1 MKRIYKNIISII
13 LIVLI
18 GVGIYFTTSYSRKN
32 LDKPMNNMENM
43 DKSSQ
48 TENTDNMP
56 PEKPNENN
64 DDNVP
69 PEKPDENGNMTKTE
83 DNNQS
88 QVKTVYK
95 ILISLEVLIEIF
107 LVTYLIMSNFN
118 SKTIKDTFINFDK
131 ILIFILICL
140 IFTIIIFF
148 VIDKMVSVN
157 NFNNIGMG
165 ENQSSNISYLAV
177 KKITSD
183 EDITNDSL
191 ESSNENENAL
201 LVSGA
206 TSNITNTVVT
216 KSGSSDG
223 GDNTSFYGINSAI
236 LAKDGANITINNS
249 TITTDATGANGVFS
263 YGGSAT
269 TENSLS
275 DGTTINIKNTNIIT
289 KKDNSGGIMT
299 TGGGVTNAENLTIE
313 TSGVSSAAIR
323 TDRGGGTVTVNKG
336 SYITNGAG
344 SPVIY
349 STADVTVKNATLI
362 SNASEGVIIEGKNSV
377 TLENVTLTD
386 SNSKLNGKS
395 TTYKNIFLYQSM
407 SGDASSGTSTFT
419 SKNSKITTDKGDT
432 FFITNTTS
440 TINLENN
447 TFINNDKSGYFLR
460 ATTSDWGSS
469 DSNGGNVTLNLI
481 NQNIEGNIYIDEIS
495 TLKINLSSSS
505 YYEGYIN
512 NENTAK
518 NISLTVDKTS
528 KIKLTGDTYVT
539 SFENLDTTNSNID
552 FNGYKLYVNGNSIN

>member
-157 NFNNIGMG
+157 NFNNIDMG

-177 KKITSD
+177 KEITSD